1 MPKAKSKKGWKAGD
15 HCRAIFS
22 EDSGEYEA
30 TIVEI
35 LKDENAVPYAQVE
48 FVGYLNLEDCLMEQL
63 MKSKGEEARKKQVEA
78 AGMEVPNFHKFFG
91 KQLLN

>member
-1 MPKAKSKKGWKAGD
+1 MSKAGPEKDWKAGD

-22 EDSGEYEA
+22 EDSREYEA

-35 LKDENAVPYAQVE
+35 LRDEDGVPYAQVE
-48 FVGYLNLEDCLMEQL
+48 FVGYLNLEDCWMEQL
-63 MKSKGEEARKKQVEA
+63 TESKGEEARKKQVEDVD
-78 AGMEVPNFHKFFG
+78 MG